1 MEDRITID
9 EKVMHGKPVIR
20 GTRVPVEV
28 ILGSLASGMSYEE
41 VEKEY
46 GVRREDILAAVSYS
60 TTKVGSFQRL
70 GQALRLSPHLLVRGA
85 HSPPIPCLSLRHG
98 LKASASPTSLTGSE
112 HPNHGFQE
120 RFIFKLCPF
129 IPEL

>member
-9 EKVMHGKPVIR
+9 EKVMHGKPVIK

-46 GVRREDILAAVSYS
+46 GVRREDILAAISYAAS
-60 TTKVGSFQRL
+60 IISEERVRSLKVR
-70 GQALRLSPHLLVRGA
+70 V
-85 HSPPIPCLSLRHG
+85 
-98 LKASASPTSLTGSE
+98 
-112 HPNHGFQE
+112 
-120 RFIFKLCPF
+120 
-129 IPEL
+129 